1 VSPRGGGAELGG
13 LNRWPGRRMIG
24 GCGDGRAGVKN
35 MPCAWCGAV
44 HEDALGLGTCVLLR
58 IEGLGKARAH
68 LGLWLEFRAAMALH
82 LQEIDEAI
90 EGRAAAEES
99 PAELQAFRRT
109 AVAYL
114 DTVDK
119 EIAARFPGAPGP
131 G

>member
-1 VSPRGGGAELGG
+1 MRNV
-13 LNRWPGRRMIG
+13 
-24 GCGDGRAGVKN
+24 
-35 MPCAWCGAV
+35 PCAWCGAV

-82 LQEIDEAI
+82 LSEIDDAI
-90 EGRAAAEES
+90 AGRTPSEES
-99 PAELQAFRRT
+99 PADLQAFRRT

-114 DTVDK
+114 ETVDK
-119 EIAARFPGAPGP
+119 EIAARFPGAGA